1 MTNENYKNSYI
12 AKEKELVS
20 LSVYNVGF
28 QKCAS
33 LHQWGPGIRNH
44 YLIHHIISGKGTY
57 EINHKKLQLRA
68 GDTFLAYP
76 NTEITYYADE
86 KEPWEYAWVGF
97 SGSDASMLLSAT
109 DFSMEHPYIQNTPLG
124 REIYEAM
131 LQIYEAR
138 GSEVLN
144 AVQMTG
150 ALYHLLSLFIQT
162 AHHVENPNS
171 SITYVQKSI
180 EYISANYSY
189 PITVE
194 DIADYVGISRSQL
207 FRCFQIILGQSPKD
221 YLTDYRLKQACY
233 MLGHT
238 DFSITAIANSLGFDN
253 SMYFSKTFHKKK
265 GMSPSD
271 YRHSFSSEK

>member
-1 MTNENYKNSYI
+1 MPNENYKNSYI
-12 AKEKELVS
+12 AKERELVS

-33 LHQWGPGIRNH
+33 HHQWGPGIRNH

-57 EINHKKLQLRA
+57 EINHHLFQLSA

-86 KEPWEYAWVGF
+86 QEPWEYAWVGF
-97 SGSDASMLLSAT
+97 NGSDASMMLSAT
-109 DFSMEHPYIQNTPLG
+109 DFSLEHPYITQTPLG
-124 REIYEAM
+124 SDIQNAILR
-131 LQIYEAR
+131 IYEAR
-138 GSEVLN
+138 GSEFLN
-144 AVQMTG
+144 AVKMTG
-150 ALYHLLSLFIQT
+150 ELYNLLGLFIQT
-162 AHHVENPNS
+162 AHHTENLNTAN
-171 SITYVQKSI
+171 TYVQKSI

-207 FRCFQIILGQSPKD
+207 FRSFHSIVNKSPKE
-221 YLTDYRLKQACY
+221 YLTDYRIKQACY
-233 MLGHT
+233 LLQHT

-253 SMYFSKTFHKKK
+253 SLYFSKTFHKKK
-265 GMSPSD
+265 GMSPSSF
-271 YRHSFSSEK
+271 RHSFS